1 MVTRM
6 KRLGRLLVLLALVGV
21 LLAAAAMPAL
31 ADEQGSLAP
40 LAEDYLRSLVGLPA
54 SVLTPGVE
62 KHGLGQR
69 PAPTP
74 VLYRPGVVRARQAS
88 LDAAAPTSY
97 DLRTLNRVTSMKDQG
112 TLGTCWA
119 FASCGSLESALLPGE
134 SLDFSEDNMALQSGF
149 SLGDLYNSG
158 GNIWMAAAYLTR
170 WGGPVY
176 QSEDGYGDRYT
187 PPGLSPRKHVQQ
199 IVLVPPRGG
208 ATDNTA
214 IKEAIVQYGAAYVSM
229 GWWGDAAGNEYFN
242 ASTSAYY
249 YDGEESTN
257 HGVLIVG
264 WNDAYSAS
272 NFATAPPGNGAFLV
286 KNSWGTDFGDA
297 GYFWVSYHDVLFG
310 RMSEMAIFNGAQPVD
325 NYSGIYQHDPLG
337 RTGGYGFR
345 STTGWFANVFTAQAN
360 ASLKRR
366 RLLGARAGL
375 ELRDL
380 HRLEPEHQDARR
392 QRHRRRHG
400 LQHGHPAH
408 ARGSHRRAAVRDR
421 REAHHAERHLPDRHR
436 IPARRLLLRRH
447 GRCRSELRERR
458 RRHLGRPHHSHRQR
472 QRAASRAT
480 PPPPSR
486 RGLRPRRS
494 PGSPPPPAWW
504 ALP

>member
-1 MVTRM
+1 MVTRT
-6 KRLGRLLVLLALVGV
+6 KRLGRLLVLLAVVGV
-21 LLAAAAMPAL
+21 LLAAAAAPAL
-31 ADEQGSLAP
+31 ADEQGSIAP
-40 LAEDYLRSLVGLPA
+40 LAEDYLRALVGLPA

-229 GWWGDAAGNEYFN
+229 GWWGDTAGNEYFN

-264 WNDAYSAS
+264 WDDAYSAS

-297 GYFWVSYHDVLFG
+297 GYFWVSYYDVLFG

-360 ASLKRR
+360 ASLKAVGFWA
-366 RLLGARAGL
+366 LA
-375 ELRDL
+375 
-380 HRLEPEHQDARR
+380 P
-392 QRHRRRHG
+392 
-400 LQHGHPAH
+400 
-408 ARGSHRRAAVRDR
+408 GSSYEIYTGSSPSTRTLAASGTVAAMGFNTVTLPTPVALTGGQPFVDR

-472 QRAASRAT
+472 QRV
-480 PPPPSR
+480 PQGLHHR
-486 RGLRPRRS
+486 RRHAG
-494 PGSPPPPAWW
+494 A
-504 ALP
+504 